1 MSLDEQKNVSDTEL
15 SVDDNPFS
23 SFEEVNDT
31 SKPQSKLSK
40 FMTSST
46 GIWAT
51 IIATILLI
59 AGIVLLIIFDPFS
72 KPDTNT
78 PDDPVVEDTTITLM
92 DKSKKNTVVVQKV
105 DIENQSGKYSILY
118 NDDEGIFYIDGYDDI
133 LLSTDMSNLLQE
145 YTSKLIAIDK
155 VDSNNNL
162 KDFGLDKPTST
173 VTITFTDKSVTT
185 IQVGNVTPDESGYY
199 VTTDAADGVYI
210 FESDAA
216 LPFTY
221 SKTAFVDITLISAPT
236 VKKDDANGKALL
248 KTVSYSGKNHPVPF
262 VLRRSYQSDSEEM
275 TLFSYIITEPY
286 KRGTSDIVGNQLGT
300 ISGLYAEQAL
310 VIHPTA
316 KEKTALGFDDPL
328 TVMDIT
334 MAVETSDSKDEEKI
348 RYYNETSTRVTIG
361 SMDNENYIVM
371 VEGIDV
377 IYLVGKS
384 SLSILAERTYENSV
398 NPLLFAKNITD
409 VGRISIT
416 LEDKN
421 YDFTLKHFDT
431 ENNNTSLKVTMDGET
446 YPTEDFRELYSILMT
461 LERYGN
467 SDQKPDGDTV
477 MSIQMYHN
485 DGSLYMG
492 AEYYSLD
499 GSLCYVKTTEGEVFT
514 TRWHHITHFMEQ
526 VQNYING
533 EKVMLLT

>member
-1 MSLDEQKNVSDTEL
+1 MSFDEHKNTVEPEVTM
-15 SVDDNPFS
+15 DDNPFS
-23 SFEEVNDT
+23 SFEDVNDT
-31 SKPQSKLSK
+31 SKKQSKFSAFL
-40 FMTSST
+40 TSST
-46 GIWAT
+46 GILVT
-51 IIATILLI
+51 IIATVLLI

-72 KPDTNT
+72 KPDTDTN
-78 PDDPVVEDTTITLM
+78 DDAVVEDRTITLM

-105 DIENQSGKYSILY
+105 NIENESGKYSILY
-118 NDDEGIFYIDGYDDI
+118 NKDEDLFYIDGYEDI
-133 LLSTDMSNLLQE
+133 LLSTDMSDRLQE
-145 YTSKLIAIDK
+145 YTAKLIAIDE
-155 VDSNNNL
+155 VDGNNSL
-162 KDFGLDKPTST
+162 KDFGLDKPKST
-173 VTITFTDKSVTT
+173 VTITFADKSTTT

-216 LPFTY
+216 LLFTY
-221 SKTAFVDITLISAPT
+221 AKTAFVDITLISAPT

-248 KTVSYSGKNHPVPF
+248 KKVSYSGKNYPESF

-275 TLFSYIITEPY
+275 TLFSYIITDPY
-286 KRGTSDIVGNQLGT
+286 KRGTSDTIGNQLGT

-316 KEKTALGFDDPL
+316 TEKKAMGFDNPL

-334 MAVETSDSKDEEKI
+334 MAVETSDTEDEDEI
-348 RYYNETSTRVTIG
+348 RYYNETTTRITVG
-361 SMDNENYIVM
+361 SMDDESYIVM
-371 VEGIDV
+371 VDGIDV
-377 IYLVGKS
+377 IFLVEKSYLSV
-384 SLSILAERTYENSV
+384 LAERTYENSV
-398 NPLLFAKNITD
+398 NPLLFAKNITE
-409 VGRISIT
+409 VGRITIS
-416 LEDKN
+416 LDDKT
-421 YDFTLKHFDT
+421 YDFNLKHFDT
-431 ENNNTSLKVTMDGET
+431 ENNNDSLKVTMDGKM

-467 SDQKPDGDTV
+467 SDQKPSGDTV
-477 MSIQMYHN
+477 MTVKMYHN

-499 GSLCYVKTTEGEVFT
+499 GSLCFVKTTEGELFT
-514 TRWHHITHFMEQ
+514 TRWHYISHFMEQ